1 MMSGTQQF
9 ILALLAILMPIITVL
24 LTFILTKLNKVAKA
38 VNGLQ
43 EKLVAETRITARME
57 GAQMEAAK
65 QADPEADGHLT
76 IHEAKP

>member
-43 EKLVAETRITARME
+43 DKLVADTRVIARME

>member
-1 MMSGTQQF
+1 
-9 ILALLAILMPIITVL
+9 MPVATLL
-24 LTFILTKLNKVAKA
+24 LTFILAKLSKVAKA

-43 EKLVAETRITARME
+43 DKLVADTRIIARME
-57 GAQMEAAK
+57 GAEMEAAK